1 MAPKFDLSTPKGLMP
16 FNGYISSKSYVEGY
30 SYSQA
35 DADMFATCAGVP
47 DKAKAP
53 HAYRWYIHIAAIKG
67 VRSLSLAPSSGSAP
81 AAAPASTSR
90 AAPAAKATKVDDD
103 DDDDDDLFGDDEEE
117 EAAKPAEKSRAEKM
131 AEAKAAKD
139 AKKKIDRSQIVF
151 EVKPWD
157 TETDL
162 KGLFAK
168 ICKTE
173 IEGLV
178 WGEAHKLV
186 PVAFGVKKLVL
197 SCVVEDDKVG
207 VEDITD
213 VIEGF
218 EDEVQSVDMTTMNR
232 L

>member
-1 MAPKFDLSTPKGLMP
+1 MATACDISFDEMAMALS
-16 FNGYISSKSYVEGY
+16 YIS
-30 SYSQA
+30 
-35 DADMFATCAGVP
+35 
-47 DKAKAP
+47 
-53 HAYRWYIHIAAIKG
+53 
-67 VRSLSLAPSSGSAP
+67 LGST
-81 AAAPASTSR
+81 AAAPASSAR
-90 AAPAAKATKVDDD
+90 GLPSLAPVKQEKKAVKKPEADDEMDDLFDDDEDAAPAKK
-103 DDDDDDLFGDDEEE
+103 EESRADKMA
-117 EAAKPAEKSRAEKM
+117 AAKK
-131 AEAKAAKD
+131 AKD

-162 KGLFAK
+162 KELFGK
-168 ICKTE
+168 ICATE
-173 IEGLV
+173 IDGLV

-213 VIEGF
+213 VIEAF
-218 EDEVQSVDMTTMNR
+218 EDYVQSVDMTTMNR

>member
-1 MAPKFDLSTPKGLMP
+1 MAPKFDLATPKGIGA
-16 FNGYISSKSYVEGY
+16 FNGFISSKSYVEGY

-47 DKAKAP
+47 DKSKAP

-67 VRSLSLAPSSGSAP
+67 VRSLSLASSSGSAP

-90 AAPAAKATKVDDD
+90 VRKLVTHQTTNSPDFPNFLQAAPAAATP
-103 DDDDDDLFGDDEEE
+103 
-117 EAAKPAEKSRAEKM
+117 AAKPAEKSRAEKM

-139 AKKKIDRSQIVF
+139 AKKKVDRSQIVF

-162 KGLFAK
+162 KDLFGK
-168 ICKTE
+168 IRETV
-173 IEGLV
+173 IPGLV

-213 VIEGF
+213 VIEAF
-218 EDEVQSVDMTTMNR
+218 EDYVQSVDMTTMNR

>member
-1 MAPKFDLSTPKGLMP
+1 MATCDVSFDEMAVALS
-16 FNGYISSKSYVEGY
+16 YISLGSG
-30 SYSQA
+30 
-35 DADMFATCAGVP
+35 
-47 DKAKAP
+47 
-53 HAYRWYIHIAAIKG
+53 AA
-67 VRSLSLAPSSGSAP
+67 SSAP
-81 AAAPASTSR
+81 ASSARGLVDVQKKEPKAKK
-90 AAPAAKATKVDDD
+90 AAKPEADDD
-103 DDDDDDLFGDDEEE
+103 MDDLFGDDEEAAPPAKE
-117 EAAKPAEKSRAEKM
+117 ESRADKM
-131 AEAKAAKD
+131 AAAKAAKD

-162 KGLFAK
+162 KELFGK
-168 ICKTE
+168 ICASE
-173 IEGLV
+173 IEGLT

-213 VIEGF
+213 VIEAF
-218 EDEVQSVDMTTMNR
+218 EDYVQSVDMTTMNR

>member
-1 MAPKFDLSTPKGLMP
+1 MGA
-16 FNGYISSKSYVEGY
+16 FNGFISSKSYVEGY
-30 SYSQA
+30 AYSQA
-35 DADMFATCAGVP
+35 DADMFATCTSVP

-81 AAAPASTSR
+81 PASTSR
-90 AAPAAKATKVDDD
+90 AAPPAPAAKVDD

-117 EAAKPAEKSRAEKM
+117 AKPAEKSRAEKM

-139 AKKKIDRSQIVF
+139 AKKKVDRSQIVF

-162 KGLFAK
+162 KELFAK
-168 ICKTE
+168 ITASE
-173 IEGLV
+173 IPGLV

-213 VIEGF
+213 VIEAF
-218 EDEVQSVDMTTMNR
+218 EDYVQSVDMTTMNR